1 MSDLENKLTPEE
13 LEALRSESI
22 GNDSNRDNNREYIVV
37 NHDLA
42 SEESF
47 LGFNESSIDM
57 INERFARQL
66 RVGLVDV
73 LRTTPRL
80 NVEKVRTLR
89 YQNFLQ
95 TLTPPLSVN
104 TVKVD
109 PLRGYS
115 LVVIEPN
122 VIFSSLDNFFGGF
135 GSSDTTIPPG
145 RVFTPTENSIIR
157 ILLSLV
163 FGAMKEAYAPILPIE
178 FSQVA
183 SEINPQFAQIADDND
198 LVLVSKVSLTLSDD
212 VEGCIYIVMPFASLK
227 PIRDLL
233 RSRVQT
239 TEDNEEKDQKWR
251 GEMFEACVDSRL
263 DIRINLAQIPS
274 SIQRL
279 KELNVDDVIFF
290 NKPDQA
296 WAEINGL
303 PVFTAEIGSVG
314 KNAAARINEFIELK
328 EQDQKEPPH
337 ERQ

>member
-1 MSDLENKLTPEE
+1 MSDLDNKITAEE
-13 LEALRSESI
+13 LEALRSESAAQ
-22 GNDSNRDNNREYIVV
+22 GDNSDSSKEYIVV

-47 LGFNESSIDM
+47 LGFNESAIDM

-73 LRTTPRL
+73 LRSTPRL
-80 NVEKVRTLR
+80 GVEKVRTMR

-95 TLTPPLSVN
+95 ALNPPLSVN
-104 TVKVD
+104 TVKVE

-135 GSSDTTIPPG
+135 GSTNVTIPAG
-145 RVFTPTENSIIR
+145 RIFTPTENSIIR

-178 FSQVA
+178 FNHVA

-198 LVLVSKVSLTLSDD
+198 LVLVTKLNLTLSDD
-212 VEGCIYIVMPFASLK
+212 VEGNIYIVMPFVTLK

-239 TEDNEEKDQKWR
+239 TEENDEKDRKWR
-251 GEMFEACVDSRL
+251 GDMHEACFDSSL
-263 DIRINLAQIPS
+263 DIRVKLAEIPS
-274 SIQRL
+274 SLHKL
-279 KELNVDDVIFF
+279 KALNVGDVVFF
-290 NKPDQA
+290 NKPDEA
-296 WAEINGL
+296 WAEINDL

-314 KNAAARINEFIELK
+314 KNAAAKINNFIALK
-328 EQDQKEPPH
+328 ENQEPRH
-337 ERQ
+337 ERN

>member
-1 MSDLENKLTPEE
+1 MSDLDNKITPEE
-13 LEALRSESI
+13 LEAIRYKTHESDLAGQSE
-22 GNDSNRDNNREYIVV
+22 REYIVV
-37 NHDLA
+37 KHDLA

-73 LRTTPRL
+73 LRSTPRL
-80 NVEKVRTLR
+80 SVEKVRTLR

-95 TLTPPLSVN
+95 TLKPPLSVN

-115 LVVIEPN
+115 LIVIEPN

-135 GSSDTTIPPG
+135 GSSNVNIPSG
-145 RVFTPTENSIIR
+145 RMFTPTEKSIIR

-178 FSQVA
+178 FTQIA

-198 LVLVSKVSLTLSDD
+198 LVLVSKVTLALSEG
-212 VEGCIYIVMPFASLK
+212 VEGSIYIVMPFVSLK

-239 TEDNEEKDQKWR
+239 TEENDEKDRKWR
-251 GEMFEACVDSRL
+251 GEMREACLDSRL
-263 DIRINLAQIPS
+263 DIRINLAQMPS
-274 SIQRL
+274 SIQAL
-279 KELNVDDVIFF
+279 KAMKEGDVLYF
-290 NKPDQA
+290 NKPEDA

-314 KNAAARINEFIELK
+314 KNVAVKVNDFIELK
-328 EQDQKEPPH
+328 KQDRENASH
-337 ERQ
+337 ERN